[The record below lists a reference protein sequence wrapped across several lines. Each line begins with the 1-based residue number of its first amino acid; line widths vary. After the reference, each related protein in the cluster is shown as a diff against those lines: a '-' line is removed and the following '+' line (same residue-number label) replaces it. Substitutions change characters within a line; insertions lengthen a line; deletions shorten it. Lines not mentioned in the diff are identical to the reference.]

1 MKILHIVNS
10 FFIIRSS
17 DSSTKCLWMD
27 PWSKGANIDGIFPS
41 FAVDYKMLPHPDWIY
56 ISHLHDD
63 HYCSELIQKYALSG
77 TKFLIK
83 KFKDSRLKNLILSF
97 GVSGKCV
104 LEVEG
109 MNLIELDKIGLQV
122 CIYPQQLA
130 NEDNLYS
137 NSNYDLDTSIA
148 IYDGKEI
155 FYNQVDC
162 SANIEQIQAI
172 LAHFG
177 KQIGTDQPVTYYASI
192 YGAGSE
198 YPQCFLG
205 QNRDKIRKTMIKR
218 KANSA
223 FRDAVSINSRI
234 YIPAGASYILGD
246 DRKEMQ
252 GFVAVPS
259 KNELLSMWEE
269 FTEQSSGPKQ
279 NTILALTE
287 GSNWFSHA
295 SINSTT
301 TSDNVYLPIE
311 ILKKNQVSA
320 LGLNNTTI
328 KASYGL
334 IDAYLISL
342 KERMNSLTKSF
353 NTQKLTISI
362 LNVNR
367 VTDKVFKSIE
377 DQGGEDLVYKK
388 SINK

>member
-1 MKILHIVNS
+1 
-10 FFIIRSS
+10 
-17 DSSTKCLWMD
+17 
-27 PWSKGANIDGIFPS
+27 
-41 FAVDYKMLPHPDWIY
+41 
-56 ISHLHDD
+56 
-63 HYCSELIQKYALSG
+63 
-77 TKFLIK
+77 
-83 KFKDSRLKNLILSF
+83 
-97 GVSGKCV
+97 
-104 LEVEG
+104 
-109 MNLIELDKIGLQV
+109 
-122 CIYPQQLA
+122 
-130 NEDNLYS
+130 
-137 NSNYDLDTSIA
+137 
-148 IYDGKEI
+148 
-155 FYNQVDC
+155 
-162 SANIEQIQAI
+162 
-172 LAHFG
+172 
-177 KQIGTDQPVTYYASI
+177 
-192 YGAGSE
+192 
-198 YPQCFLG
+198 
-205 QNRDKIRKTMIKR
+205 MIKR

-295 SINSTT
+295 SINSTK

-353 NTQKLTISI
+353 NTQSS
-362 LNVNR
+362 R
-367 VTDKVFKSIE
+367 FP
-377 DQGGEDLVYKK
+377 YY
-388 SINK
+388 